1 MMWKPV
7 VKYCLLL
14 LLTVCV
20 SVFSVLAQ
28 EGGVRDLSYQVGPG
42 DVLEVKAFQYDEI
55 SGLFP
60 VEATGTM
67 TFPLLGNVDVA
78 GRDTAGVSALLEE
91 LLEKDFYVDVQLQ
104 VDVSE
109 YRSQPVT
116 VLGEVLRPGTYY
128 LKGRTS
134 LPQIIAEA
142 GGLKPSAGSIIE
154 LRKSSLS
161 AAGEADSAASVRA
174 FSTAKVMSAEAG
186 GDVFLSLGDVV
197 SVSAKQLFFMTGEVV
212 RPGQY
217 EIVEGLTVM
226 PAISQAG
233 GLGK

>member
-1 MMWKPV
+1 
-7 VKYCLLL
+7 
-14 LLTVCV
+14 
-20 SVFSVLAQ
+20 
-28 EGGVRDLSYQVGPG
+28 
-42 DVLEVKAFQYDEI
+42 
-55 SGLFP
+55 
-60 VEATGTM
+60 
-67 TFPLLGNVDVA
+67 
-78 GRDTAGVSALLEE
+78 
-91 LLEKDFYVDVQLQ
+91 
-104 VDVSE
+104 
-109 YRSQPVT
+109 
-116 VLGEVLRPGTYY
+116 EVLRPGTYY

-174 FSTAKVMSAEAG
+174 FSTAKVMSAEVG

-217 EIVEGLTVM
+217 EIVEGLTLM

-233 GLGK
+233 GLGKFASQRVELHREGPDGKVILQFDLARIRKGKSEDPDIFSGDVVIIRRRFF